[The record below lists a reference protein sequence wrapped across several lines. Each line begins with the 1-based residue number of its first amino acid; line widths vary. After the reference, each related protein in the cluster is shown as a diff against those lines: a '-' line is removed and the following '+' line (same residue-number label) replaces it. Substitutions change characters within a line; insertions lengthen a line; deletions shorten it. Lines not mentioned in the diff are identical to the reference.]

1 MSTSADPVDAFLF
14 DFDALHEHAS
24 AAVVRAGLQAFK
36 DNRVIEFASDSEFLQ
51 ATVVDERDAHYLVEG
66 ARDSGGAAQLDCTCD
81 WDAEPWCPHIVASLL
96 AHMARQQV
104 SEAQVLSAAEAA
116 VAERV
121 QAARTEVSVT
131 HVSGDP
137 AFGTWEAK
145 SAKSSAAALRPYTV
159 VIRSVSER
167 LNTCTCPDF
176 AYNRLGTC
184 KHIEAVLIRL
194 RKRRAKQRPSSVA
207 VVHLAW
213 DVPEAPRV
221 RVRRPPACP
230 SDLTLLLDRHFDAGG
245 FLRGALPEAW
255 YALESEVAGL
265 PAVALGED
273 AAQHARRL
281 AEDAL
286 HARRQ
291 AAIHS
296 EILQHGRML
305 PGMKLP
311 LLPYQVQGAAFLAAT
326 GRALLADDMGLGKTV
341 QAIAAAHWL
350 IQNAGVRRVLVVAP
364 TSNKAHWKSE
374 VLKFTG
380 HQAEVVDGGA
390 KQREALYASAIP
402 FLVVHYEQVRSD
414 QSLLCDKYPTDVL
427 VLDEAQRIKNWR
439 TRTASVV
446 KALPARYVFA
456 LSGTPLENRLEE
468 LYSLMQRIDNRVLG
482 PLWRFKLDFS
492 VTDPQGRELTYR
504 NLGELRQ
511 RLAPVMLRRDR
522 AIIADQ
528 LPARTDQELRVPMTA
543 RQRELHDSAVH
554 QAGTLAAIS
563 KKRKLTKYEE
573 NRLMAALQ
581 TARMA
586 CNAAGLV
593 DKQTQ
598 GSPKLDEFAR
608 LIETLCQGERRKVVV
623 FSQWELMTQMAGDV
637 LDQLGVGF
645 VSLHGGVPV
654 KHRPQL
660 IEQFEQDPATMVFL
674 STDAGATGLNLQV
687 ASALIVLDLPWNPA
701 VLDQRIARIH
711 RLRQNR
717 NVLVIK
723 LIAAGSYEERVAELI
738 AGKRQLFAA
747 AIEEGSDQEVVGIS
761 KKMIALALSTL
772 DDLGERP
779 KGAADPEQAQGA
791 EGVGQELLDQEVLV
805 ETAAPDL
812 PLAEEPL
819 PEPLDQPEQPAE
831 PEVGLPAP
839 DSAMTGQFVPTDLRV
854 EPVLQA
860 IEALTRELGAA
871 LERVLVA
878 RSGVVAIVDQLTDQ
892 AMQVGVSIGER
903 CRTEVAVLDPR
914 TWASLQRMG
923 GAAATGEV
931 EERYRREEPAAVSES
946 PLLAMARRKVT
957 SARVLLASDC
967 AGDAATLL
975 ADALRLALAG
985 RAGRGEAF
993 DPPAMIGW
1001 LYGEGRQLAAVRPGE
1016 AEAYLTLQGLAA
1028 AGEVPAEAVE
1038 PLLGV
1043 VVAAV
1048 G

>member
-1 MSTSADPVDAFLF
+1 MSTESEVADPFLF

-36 DNRVIEFASDSEFLQ
+36 DNRVITFDFDLKSLQ
-51 ATVVDERDAHYLVEG
+51 ATVVDERDAQYLVDG
-66 ARDSGGAAQLDCTCD
+66 ALDGGGAAQFDCTCAF
-81 WDAEPWCPHIVASLL
+81 DAEQWCPHIAASLL
-96 AHMARQQV
+96 AYMARQQV
-104 SEAQVLSAAEAA
+104 SEAQVVSAAEAA
-116 VAERV
+116 IEERV
-121 QAARTEVSVT
+121 HAARTEVSVT
-131 HVSGDP
+131 HVSGEP
-137 AFGTWEAK
+137 AFGTWHAK
-145 SAKSSAAALRPYTV
+145 SARSSAAALRPYTV
-159 VIRSVSER
+159 VIRSVQER
-167 LNTCTCPDF
+167 VNTCTCPDF
-176 AYNRLGTC
+176 AVNRLGTF
-184 KHIEAVLIRL
+184 KHIEGVLIRL
-194 RKRRAKQRPSSVA
+194 RKRRSKQRQSATVA

-221 RVRRPPACP
+221 RVRRPQPGTAE
-230 SDLTLLLDRHFDAGG
+230 LAAVLDRHFDPGG

-255 YALESEVAGL
+255 YALESEVAGWSE
-265 PAVALGED
+265 VSLGDD

-291 AAIHS
+291 ATIHS
-296 EILQHGRML
+296 EIMQHGRML

-326 GRALLADDMGLGKTV
+326 GHALLADDMGLGKTV

-350 IQNAGVRRVLVVAP
+350 IQNGGVRRVLIVAP
-364 TSNKAHWKSE
+364 TSNKSHWKSE

-380 HQAEVVDGGA
+380 HMAEVVDGSP

-402 FLVVHYEQVRSD
+402 FLVVHYEQVRTD
-414 QSLLCDKYPTDVL
+414 QSLLCEKYPADVL

-482 PLWRFKLDFS
+482 PLWRFKLDFT
-492 VTDPQGRELTYR
+492 VTDPRGRELTYR

-511 RLAPVMLRRDR
+511 RLGPVMLRRDR
-522 AIIADQ
+522 AVIADQ
-528 LPARTDQELRVPMTA
+528 LPARTDQELRVPLTP
-543 RQRELHDSAVH
+543 RQMQLHDSAV
-554 QAGTLAAIS
+554 QVAGSIAAIS
-563 KKRKLTKYEE
+563 TKRKLTKYEE

-593 DKQTQ
+593 DKVTQ
-598 GSPKLDEFAR
+598 GSPKLDEFSR
-608 LIETLCQGERRKVVV
+608 LIETLCQGEQRKVVV

-645 VSLHGGVPV
+645 VSLHGGVPA
-654 KHRPQL
+654 KRRPQL
-660 IEQFEQDPATMVFL
+660 IQQFEEDPATMVFL

-701 VLDQRIARIH
+701 ILDQRIARIH
-711 RLRQNR
+711 RLKQNR

-738 AGKRQLFAA
+738 AGKRELFAA
-747 AIEEGSDQEVVGIS
+747 AIETGSEQEVVGIS
-761 KKMIALALSTL
+761 KKMIALAMTTL
-772 DDLGERP
+772 EGLGERP
-779 KGAADPEQAQGA
+779 KGVADPEQAA
-791 EGVGQELLDQEVLV
+791 GVPGEVEEATL
-805 ETAAPDL
+805 EPAATGEV
-812 PLAEEPL
+812 PLADEPL
-819 PEPLDQPEQPAE
+819 PEPLDQAEPALPEPAE
-831 PEVGLPAP
+831 A
-839 DSAMTGQFVPTDLRV
+839 TDGHFALKDLQV

-860 IEALTRELGAA
+860 IEALTRELGAN

-878 RSGVVAIVDQLTDQ
+878 RSGVVAIVDSLTETAQ
-892 AMQVGVSIGER
+892 ELGHAIAQR
-903 CRTEVAVLDPR
+903 CGTEVAVLDPR

-923 GAAATGEV
+923 GAANTGEV
-931 EERYRREEPAAVSES
+931 EERYRRQEPSSPPPES
-946 PLLAMARRKVT
+946 PLLAVARRKLT

-967 AGDAATLL
+967 GSDAVALL
-975 ADALRLALAG
+975 AEALRLGFAG
-985 RAGRGEAF
+985 RASRSEAF
-993 DPPAMIGW
+993 DAAGAIGW
-1001 LYGEGRQLAAVRPGE
+1001 LYGEGRTTGQVRPGE

-1028 AGEVPAEAVE
+1028 VPEVPEAVMAE
-1038 PLLGV
+1038 LLP
-1043 VVAAV
+1043 VVAGAV
-1048 G
+1048 A